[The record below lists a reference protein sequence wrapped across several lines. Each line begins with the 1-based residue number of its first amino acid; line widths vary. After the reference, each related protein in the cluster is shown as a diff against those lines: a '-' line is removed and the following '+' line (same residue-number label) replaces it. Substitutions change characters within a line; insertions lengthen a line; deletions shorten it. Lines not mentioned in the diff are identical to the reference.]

1 MAEIA
6 RCPRCDV
13 AMVRQ
18 DERLDRSLAGD
29 GHREIVEFRGILAE
43 VFRCPLCCGI
53 GTRPVKTAWSG
64 PGTAAA

>member
-18 DERLDRSLAGD
+18 DEGLDLSRAGD
-29 GHREIVEFRGILAE
+29 GHRTRAVFRGILAE
-43 VFRCPLCCGI
+43 VFRCPVCRGV
-53 GTRPVKTAWSG
+53 GTRPAKIAWSG
-64 PGTAAA
+64 PGTAVA